1 MNWEQIDTI
10 LKAQIANK
18 SSIQDGYS
26 QIKKVLTDNEL
37 LFVDIDIDKLKKEFD
52 EWLVDVITKEP
63 IPKNIKSLYFG
74 LATLAFPD
82 IDDGKEQTTVYLSGS
97 RLTPKQDEDWAC
109 DTAYFP
115 NRRYLLPTEF
125 EKIDHV
131 IKSNDNLGGDYEVF
145 VFNGLLNLL
154 VLDALTDFKDSL
166 MTYLDKKLGFFKTT
180 KKRDSMHFGAGFD
193 SGELYVLGE
202 LKNEY

>member
-52 EWLVDVITKEP
+52 KWLADVITKEP

-74 LATLAFPD
+74 LATLAFPE
-82 IDDGKEQTTVYLSGS
+82 IDDGKEQTTVYLAGS
-97 RLTPKQDEDWAC
+97 RLTPKQGEDWAC

-125 EKIDHV
+125 EKIDNV

-166 MTYLDKKLGFFKTT
+166 MNYQDKKLGFFKTS

-193 SGELYVLGE
+193 SGELYLLGE
-202 LKNEY
+202 LKNDY